1 MEIEAVG
8 DVPTITSTMGTT
20 RILMPRPG
28 VFSESRSTPRKNE
41 ATHESGGKSFGV
53 VYVNSL
59 AREFFNA
66 APFPPGAIIV
76 REKLAK
82 VDDAQP
88 QLLAVMIKRARGFN
102 PRANDWEFLML
113 DGATNKILERQK
125 QGSCLDCH
133 ASQKQRDFVYSPG
146 VVNN

>member
-1 MEIEAVG
+1 M
-8 DVPTITSTMGTT
+8 PTITTTMGTT

-28 VFSESRSTPRKNE
+28 VFSESRSVKPKKNE
-41 ATHESGGKSFGV
+41 ATHEGGGKSLGV

-66 APFPPGAIIV
+66 AQFPPGAIIV

-82 VDDAQP
+82 ADDARP
-88 QLLAVMIKRARGFN
+88 QLLTVMIKRDRGFN

-125 QGSCLDCH
+125 EGSCLDCH
-133 ASQKQRDFVYSPG
+133 ASQKQRDFVYSSAET
-146 VVNN
+146 VKN

>member
-1 MEIEAVG
+1 
-8 DVPTITSTMGTT
+8 MGTT

-28 VFSESRSTPRKNE
+28 VFSESRSVKPKNE
-41 ATHESGGKSFGV
+41 ATHEGGGKSFGV

-66 APFPPGAIIV
+66 AQFPPGAIIV

-88 QLLAVMIKRARGFN
+88 QLLAVMIKRVRGFN
-102 PRANDWEFLML
+102 PKANDWEFLML
-113 DGATNKILERQK
+113 DGAMDKILERQK
-125 QGSCLDCH
+125 EGSCLDCH
-133 ASQKQRDFVYSPG
+133 AAQKQRDFVYATLG

>member
-1 MEIEAVG
+1 
-8 DVPTITSTMGTT
+8 MGTT

-41 ATHESGGKSFGV
+41 ATHENGGKSFGV

-59 AREFFNA
+59 AREFVSAGPSFQ
-66 APFPPGAIIV
+66 FPPGAIIV

-82 VDDAQP
+82 ADDARP
-88 QLLAVMIKRARGFN
+88 QLLTVMIKRVRGFN
-102 PRANDWEFLML
+102 PKANDWEFLML

-125 QGSCLDCH
+125 EGSCLDCH
-133 ASQKQRDFVYSPG
+133 ESQKQRDYVYAPG